1 GGFSGGSGSGGA
13 GSGSDHELS
22 VDVEYESADGDNW
35 SRVIRRTLD
44 LDGEPDGLPAQL
56 TLDDNDE
63 GEREVQLRADYV
75 RPWGQGG
82 SLEIGY
88 QARVQDTDEDRVLQV
103 FDNDQVIQAPTEST
117 LTGFGYRETFHSL
130 YGTASR
136 TMGKLNAQVG
146 LRAERADT
154 RLTVPETDEEFENGY
169 FSLFPSANLRW
180 DLGGGRDVRLSYSR
194 RVRRP
199 QPGILNPVDR
209 SNDPLNRYVG
219 NPDIDPQYTSSLSL
233 ETSWTSTFGT
243 LRFSPYYRK
252 TTDDWTQIKTVD
264 AQGVSTVTW
273 ENLASVES
281 YGSSL
286 TASIRPIGGI
296 SGNVSVSGSREIRNA
311 SNLSTDYSGDAMR
324 WSARGNLSGR
334 ITEKLAVQA
343 MGYYTPARDVPQG
356 RISSSLMTHVGLRQT
371 FLKDRATVNL
381 MVTDPFNL
389 YRSSFETRDPTHIQ
403 IGRSRWS
410 ARSAVLSFSYSFGSP
425 PKDRRSNDEEEQA
438 DEQVIR

>member
-1 GGFSGGSGSGGA
+1 
-13 GSGSDHELS
+13 

-44 LDGEPDGLPAQL
+44 LAGQPDGLPPEL

-75 RPWGQGG
+75 RPWGRGG
-82 SLEIGY
+82 SLELGY
-88 QARVQDTDEDRVLQV
+88 QARVQDTDEDRLLEV
-103 FDNDQVIQAPTEST
+103 FSNGDETGIGLTT

-154 RLTVPETDEEFENGY
+154 RLTVPETDEKFDHGY

-199 QPGILNPVDR
+199 SPGILNPVDR
-209 SNDPLNRYVG
+209 SNDPLNRSVG

-233 ETSWTSTFGT
+233 ETSLTSTFGT

-264 AQGVSTVTW
+264 ADGVSTVTW

-281 YGSSL
+281 YGTSL

-324 WSARGNLSGR
+324 WSARGNLSAR
-334 ITEKLAVQA
+334 VTEKLAVQA

-389 YRSSFETRDPTHIQ
+389 YRSSFETHDPTHIQ
-403 IGRSRWS
+403 IGRSRFS

-425 PKDRRSNDEEEQA
+425 PKERRSNDDEEQQ